1 MSPSPAERAE
11 VLRRQIDEAGKAYH
25 ERDEQLIPDV
35 EYDRLVRELRAL
47 EVAHPASIGRGGRH
61 FGSRKNSARFNLKEV
76 EKRVSIVRRQIEE
89 ANHAYHDLDAPI
101 IPDIEY
107 DALVREL
114 ERIEAEYPQF
124 ITSES
129 PTSKVGGSNFVSF
142 TKVAHSQPMLS
153 LSNAFSEDEVKTFVK
168 RIVAHTR
175 RSKPVFSVEPKFDGL
190 AMSLRYEKGELVKGI
205 TRGDGRVGEDVTE
218 NVRTISVIPK
228 RISGGGV
235 PAVLEVRGEVFM
247 PHKGFNE
254 FNERA
259 LRERRKPLANPRNGA
274 AGSMRQ
280 LDSRVTAKRPLSFFA
295 YGVGEVIFEADLF
308 EESESWNELAHS
320 QVLKQLSKWSFPV
333 SELVDTVMGERGLLE
348 YYERMQQA
356 RESLPFDIDGV
367 VYKLD
372 DRAGQEQMGFVARAP
387 RWAIA
392 HKFPAQEQTTTVE
405 AIEIQIGRTGAATPV
420 ARLAPVA
427 VAGVIVSNA
436 TLHNADQIQR
446 LDVRVG
452 DTVIVRRAGDVI
464 PEVVSVIADR
474 RPAGTTPWQMPSQCP
489 VCGSEI
495 VREEGAAAWRCSG
508 ELSCPAQRKE
518 AIAHFASR
526 RAMDI
531 DGLGGK
537 YIETLVDAGIVRG
550 VADLYRLQR
559 DQLLQL
565 KLVLDAQSPEALA
578 NQIGLHLPPE
588 GSGDYLRGLLKLD
601 GSDEGWRAQALA
613 MPATFSWNTKK
624 IATKWADNLIAAIG
638 ASRTTTLER
647 LLFALGIEHVGES
660 TAKALATWFGDLEL
674 IRHLPWPLFKRVP
687 DIGGEV
693 ARSLGH
699 FFEQAGNQEAIDA
712 LLQVGQVRISDVHPP
727 IAKLREGL
735 DFAQMLVEAE
745 IPGITRL
752 RAEKLVAMLPDAAS
766 VLDAEPVRFVAA
778 GLPNE
783 IALGLADWLD
793 SEGHGPM
800 LLKAEDYR
808 QKLLSLAPEQGEQA
822 VGPLEGQTAVL
833 TGTLSQMKRDEAKA
847 RLEALGAKVASSVS
861 KKTSFVV
868 AGAEAGSKLTTAQEL
883 GVPVWD
889 EDQLVAF
896 LAQH

>member
-1 MSPSPAERAE
+1 MTPSPAARAD
-11 VLRRQIDEAGKAYH
+11 VLRRQIEDAGKAYH

-35 EYDRLVRELRAL
+35 EYDL
-47 EVAHPASIGRGGRH
+47 
-61 FGSRKNSARFNLKEV
+61 
-76 EKRVSIVRRQIEE
+76 
-89 ANHAYHDLDAPI
+89 
-101 IPDIEY
+101 
-107 DALVREL
+107 LVREL
-114 ERIEAEYPQF
+114 EAIEQAHPELAAAD
-124 ITSES
+124 S
-129 PTSKVGGSNFVSF
+129 PTRQVGGKASSRFAEVRHA
-142 TKVAHSQPMLS
+142 VPMLS
-153 LSNAFSEDEVKTFVK
+153 LGNAFSDEEVQDFVR
-168 RIVAHTR
+168 RIGERLR
-175 RSKPVFSVEPKFDGL
+175 RSTLHFSAEPKLDGL
-190 AMSLRYEKGELVKGI
+190 AISLRYENGRFVQGA
-205 TRGDGRVGEDVTE
+205 TRGDGATGEDVSA
-218 NVRTISVIPK
+218 NLRQISVIPQTLN
-228 RISGGGV
+228 GEGW
-235 PAVLEVRGEVFM
+235 PEVLEVRGEVYM
-247 PHKGFNE
+247 A
-254 FNERA
+254 RA
-259 LRERRKPLANPRNGA
+259 DFEAYNADARLHDGKVLANPRNAA
-274 AGSMRQ
+274 AGSLRQ
-280 LDSRVTAKRPLSFFA
+280 LDPKMSAKRKLSFYA
-295 YGVGEVIFEADLF
+295 YGIGQVDGGELPPTHSAT
-308 EESESWNELAHS
+308 LA
-320 QVLKQLSKWSFPV
+320 QLRTWGFPV
-333 SELVDTVMGERGLLE
+333 SDLCQVVEGADGLLAYYRDIGERRDGL
-348 YYERMQQA
+348 A
-356 RESLPFDIDGV
+356 FDIDGV

-436 TLHNADQIQR
+436 TLHNADQIAR

-495 VREEGAAAWRCSG
+495 VREEGEAAWRCSG

-565 KLVLDAQSPEALA
+565 KLVLDAESPEALA
-578 NQIGLHLPPE
+578 SQIGLHLPPE
-588 GSGDYLRGLLKLD
+588 GSGDYLRGILRLD
-601 GSDEGWRAQALA
+601 GTDEAWRAQALA
-613 MPATFSWNTKK
+613 MPATFTWNTKK
-624 IATKWADNLIAAIG
+624 IATRWADNLIAAID

-674 IRHLPWPLFKRVP
+674 IRYLPWPLFKRVP

-735 DFAQMLVEAE
+735 DFAQLLVEAE

-752 RAEKLVAMLPDAAS
+752 RAEKLVAILPDAAS

-783 IALGLADWLD
+783 VAMGLADWLD

-808 QKLLSLAPEQGEQA
+808 QKLLALAPEQAEQA
-822 VGPLEGQTAVL
+822 TGPLEGQTAVL
-833 TGTLSQMKRDEAKA
+833 TGTLSQMNRDEAKA
-847 RLEALGAKVASSVS
+847 RLEALGAKVAGSVS

-868 AGAEAGSKLTTAQEL
+868 AGAEAGSKLTKAQEL

-896 LAQH
+896 LAKY

>member
-1 MSPSPAERAE
+1 MTPSPAARAD
-11 VLRRQIDEAGKAYH
+11 VLRRQIEDAGKAYH

-35 EYDRLVRELRAL
+35 EYDL
-47 EVAHPASIGRGGRH
+47 
-61 FGSRKNSARFNLKEV
+61 
-76 EKRVSIVRRQIEE
+76 
-89 ANHAYHDLDAPI
+89 
-101 IPDIEY
+101 
-107 DALVREL
+107 LVREL
-114 ERIEAEYPQF
+114 EAIEQAHPELAAAD
-124 ITSES
+124 S
-129 PTSKVGGSNFVSF
+129 PTRQVGGKASSRFAEVRHA
-142 TKVAHSQPMLS
+142 VPMLS
-153 LSNAFSEDEVKTFVK
+153 LGNAFSDEEVQDFVR
-168 RIVAHTR
+168 RISERLR
-175 RSKPVFSVEPKFDGL
+175 RSTLYFSAEPKLDGL
-190 AMSLRYEKGELVKGI
+190 AISLRYEEGRFVQGA
-205 TRGDGRVGEDVTE
+205 TRGDGATGEDVSA
-218 NVRTISVIPK
+218 NLRQISVIPQVLK
-228 RISGGGV
+228 GEGW
-235 PAVLEVRGEVFM
+235 PAVLEVRGEVYM
-247 PHKGFNE
+247 A
-254 FNERA
+254 RA
-259 LRERRKPLANPRNGA
+259 DFEAYNADARLHDGKVLANPRNAA
-274 AGSMRQ
+274 AGSLRQ
-280 LDSRVTAKRPLSFFA
+280 LDPKMSARRKLSFYA
-295 YGVGEVIFEADLF
+295 YGTGQVEGGELPPTHSAT
-308 EESESWNELAHS
+308 LA
-320 QVLKQLSKWSFPV
+320 QLRAWGLPV
-333 SELVDTVMGERGLLE
+333 SDLCQVVEGADGLLAYYRDIGERRDGL
-348 YYERMQQA
+348 A
-356 RESLPFDIDGV
+356 FDIDGV

-436 TLHNADQIQR
+436 TLHNADQIAR

-495 VREEGAAAWRCSG
+495 VREEGEAAWRCSG

-565 KLVLDAQSPEALA
+565 KLVLDAESPEALA
-578 NQIGLHLPPE
+578 SQIGLHLPPE
-588 GSGDYLRGLLKLD
+588 GSGEYLRAILKLD
-601 GSDEGWRAQALA
+601 GSDEAWRAQALA
-613 MPATFSWNTKK
+613 MPATFAWNTKK
-624 IATKWADNLIAAIG
+624 IATKWADNLIAAID

-727 IAKLREGL
+727 IAKLRDGL
-735 DFAQMLVEAE
+735 DFAQLLVEAE

-783 IALGLADWLD
+783 VALGLADWLD

-808 QKLLSLAPEQGEQA
+808 QKLLALAPEQADQVA
-822 VGPLEGQTAVL
+822 GPLDGQTAVL
-833 TGTLSQMKRDEAKA
+833 TGTLTQMNRDEAKA
-847 RLEALGAKVASSVS
+847 RLEALGAKVAGSVS

-868 AGAEAGSKLTTAQEL
+868 AGAEAGSKLTKAQEL

-889 EDQLVAF
+889 EDQLIAF

>member
-1 MSPSPAERAE
+1 MTPSPAARAD
-11 VLRRQIDEAGKAYH
+11 VLRRQIEDAGKAYH

-35 EYDRLVRELRAL
+35 EYDL
-47 EVAHPASIGRGGRH
+47 
-61 FGSRKNSARFNLKEV
+61 
-76 EKRVSIVRRQIEE
+76 
-89 ANHAYHDLDAPI
+89 
-101 IPDIEY
+101 
-107 DALVREL
+107 LVREL
-114 ERIEAEYPQF
+114 EAIEQAHPELARAD
-124 ITSES
+124 S
-129 PTSKVGGSNFVSF
+129 PTRQVGGKASSRFAEVRHA
-142 TKVAHSQPMLS
+142 VPMLS
-153 LSNAFSEDEVKTFVK
+153 LGNAFSDEEVQDFVR
-168 RIVAHTR
+168 RIGERLR
-175 RSKPVFSVEPKFDGL
+175 RSTLYFSAEPKLDGL
-190 AMSLRYEKGELVKGI
+190 AISLRYENGRFVQGA
-205 TRGDGRVGEDVTE
+205 TRGDGATGEDVSA
-218 NVRTISVIPK
+218 NLRQIAVIPQTLK
-228 RISGGGV
+228 GAGW
-235 PAVLEVRGEVFM
+235 PDVLEVRGEVYM
-247 PHKGFNE
+247 A
-254 FNERA
+254 RA
-259 LRERRKPLANPRNGA
+259 DFEAYNADARLHDGKVLANPRNAA
-274 AGSMRQ
+274 AGSLRQ
-280 LDSRVTAKRPLSFFA
+280 LDPKMSAKRKLSFYA
-295 YGVGEVIFEADLF
+295 YGIGQVDGGELPATH
-308 EESESWNELAHS
+308 SATLA
-320 QVLKQLSKWSFPV
+320 QLREWGFPV
-333 SELVDTVMGERGLLE
+333 SDLCQVVEGADGLLAYYRDIGERRDGL
-348 YYERMQQA
+348 A
-356 RESLPFDIDGV
+356 FDIDGV

-436 TLHNADQIQR
+436 TLHNADQIAR

-474 RPAGTTPWQMPSQCP
+474 RPAGTRPWQMPSQCP

-495 VREEGAAAWRCSG
+495 VREEGEAAWRCSG

-565 KLVLDAQSPEALA
+565 KLVLDAESPEALA
-578 NQIGLHLPPE
+578 SQVGLHLPPE
-588 GSGDYLRGLLKLD
+588 GSGEYLRSLLKLD
-601 GSDEGWRAQALA
+601 GSDEAWRAQALA
-613 MPATFSWNTKK
+613 MPATFTWNTKK
-624 IATKWADNLIAAIG
+624 IATKWADNLIAAID

-699 FFEQAGNQEAIDA
+699 FFEQGGNQEAIDA

-735 DFAQMLVEAE
+735 DFAQLLVEAE

-783 IALGLADWLD
+783 VALGLADWLD
-793 SEGHGPM
+793 SDGHGPM

-808 QKLLSLAPEQGEQA
+808 RKLLALAPEQAEQA
-822 VGPLEGQTAVL
+822 AGPLEGQTAVL
-833 TGTLSQMKRDEAKA
+833 TGTLAQMNRDEAKA
-847 RLEALGAKVASSVS
+847 RLEALGAKVAGSVS

-868 AGAEAGSKLTTAQEL
+868 AGAEAGSKLTKAQEL